1 MCNINKKGA
10 NTMKKATSCI
20 GGLIAGILLILID
33 QWTKYMAVLHLKEQP
48 AFVLWKGVFELQYLE
63 NKGAAFGMLQGKKWF
78 FIVISVLFILALC
91 YFYLRIPSG
100 KKFWALRV
108 IAIFLFAGSVGNL
121 IDRILHNYV
130 IDFFYLKCIDFPVFN
145 VADIYVTVFCG
156 LLILLILFY
165 YKEEDLAAIFS
176 QRKKISSVNNQAADT
191 TGESDKDKIE

>member
-1 MCNINKKGA
+1 
-10 NTMKKATSCI
+10 MKKAKACI

-33 QWTKYMAVLHLKEQP
+33 QWTKYMAVLHLKDQP
-48 AFVLWKGVFELQYLE
+48 AFVLWKGIFELQYLE

-78 FIVISVLFILALC
+78 FVAITVLFIFALC

-108 IAIFLFAGSVGNL
+108 IAVFLFAGSVGNL

-130 IDFFYLKCIDFPVFN
+130 IDFFYLKCIDFPIFN

-165 YKEEDLAAIFS
+165 YKEEELAQIFP
-176 QRKKISSVNNQAADT
+176 QRKKASLKKDT
-191 TGESDKDKIE
+191 VAETTIEADKDKTE